1 MIAAYLAYYKPIW
14 SPKTWQAEKS
24 RLRKLEADTAQLP
37 PAACL
42 AKWLSYYSPYTAKQ
56 NVVRMAH
63 MYDWAIEA
71 GLHRERNE
79 WREVFKRA
87 QAKLKSAYQPKR
99 VSLSFED
106 AASRVA
112 ELAGPVKECAER
124 MLYAGLR
131 FSEAF
136 AASGGSVVGKGN
148 KRRTVFVAGYSITGT
163 SPSKV
168 RRALAERGLRPH
180 DLRKLFLT
188 RCAERGA
195 TAQDLC
201 QLAGWSNIQT
211 AYWYL
216 QPKQEDKLRSFVNEI
231 RGER

>member
-14 SPKTWQAEKS
+14 SPSTWRAEES
-24 RLRKLEADTAQLP
+24 RLRKLEVDTKQLP
-37 PAACL
+37 PATCL

-71 GLHRERNE
+71 GLHSGRNE
-79 WREVFKRA
+79 WREAFKRA
-87 QAKLKSAYQPKR
+87 QSKLKSAYQPKR
-99 VSLSFED
+99 VSMSFED
-106 AASRVA
+106 AAKRVA
-112 ELAGPVKECAER
+112 ELPGSVKECAER

-136 AASGGSVVGKGN
+136 AAQGGSVVGKGN
-148 KRRTVFVAGYSITGT
+148 KRRTVFISGERLT
-163 SPSKV
+163 SVGPAKV
-168 RRALAERGLRPH
+168 RRALAAKGLRPH

-188 RCAERGA
+188 RCAEKGA

-231 RGER
+231 RGGQ